1 MLALHGGIVANLV
14 SIFLGCCCGF
24 GARIAARGE
33 HPGPAAVFA
42 TAILILVMIIVVT
55 LMMIALGNGISI
67 PAALRMVWETW
78 DFNRMANACVQGEEK
93 RTFVGY
99 AIGLYLA
106 YRVSD
111 GVS

>member
-1 MLALHGGIVANLV
+1 
-14 SIFLGCCCGF
+14 
-24 GARIAARGE
+24 
-33 HPGPAAVFA
+33 
-42 TAILILVMIIVVT
+42 
-55 LMMIALGNGISI
+55 
-67 PAALRMVWETW
+67 MVWETW